1 MKDNIK
7 QKKYFPKKHEGNK
20 NSYFLNIKK
29 VHIPYY
35 LKLKFENVF

>member
-7 QKKYFPKKHEGNK
+7 QKKYFHKKHEGNK
-20 NSYFLNIKK
+20 NSYFLNKK
-29 VHIPYY
+29 KSPYY